1 PRRRRRHCGPG
12 AGAGPAGRD
21 RRGLPH
27 RGHRALHRAD
37 ARRLAGP
44 AAGAVKGAAH
54 PVAARRT
61 PRGAPAALQRSP
73 GGDGPVRG
81 PAGRIPPARRM
92 VGVGSRMT
100 SLFFDV
106 AVSGICAP
114 VRECTT
120 EPPEHIPHCAQ
131 EAQMKRIAAPTA
143 AALALIS
150 AADTGPDPEQEEA
163 APEEAPVAEEAA
175 GEEESGPATVG
186 LDEVF
191 DADGFEVK
199 MVDLRR
205 EVDPDG
211 FNGLTGEEGE
221 LPYAAWKVEITN
233 NTGAPLH
240 TGSTTSA
247 CFVGEIGR

>member
-1 PRRRRRHCGPG
+1 
-12 AGAGPAGRD
+12 
-21 RRGLPH
+21 
-27 RGHRALHRAD
+27 
-37 ARRLAGP
+37 
-44 AAGAVKGAAH
+44 
-54 PVAARRT
+54 
-61 PRGAPAALQRSP
+61 
-73 GGDGPVRG
+73 
-81 PAGRIPPARRM
+81 
-92 VGVGSRMT
+92 
-100 SLFFDV
+100 F
-106 AVSGICAP
+106 
-114 VRECTT
+114 
-120 EPPEHIPHCAQ
+120 
-131 EAQMKRIAAPTA
+131 
-143 AALALIS
+143 S
-150 AADTGPDPEQEEA
+150 AACTGPDPEQEEA

-221 LPYAAWKVEITN
+221 LPYAARKVEITN

-247 CFVGEIGR
+247 CFVGDPLEESEQPVLGESVNPPDTLADGQSAAWDADCWMGEEESQLQYTLEFWDEEGIEPAYAVTFAGDVPQ